1 MKLNHKISNEFLL
14 PCMCKKIPTLK
25 PQEKRDGRVYA
36 ALIRATKKGMFEFVS
51 MMLRED
57 QTLVWI
63 SDRKSRNLILLA
75 ILHRQAEIVSL
86 IFELDQKRSLSCKR
100 DDDNNSMLHM
110 VGMSA
115 ESTMLNRIAGAA
127 LQMQKELQWFKVI
140 ISMLYVSLLYFH
152 YYKLAIR

>member
-1 MKLNHKISNEFLL
+1 MKLNHKISNKLL
-14 PCMCKKIPTLK
+14 SCMCEQITTLNT
-25 PQEKRDGRVYA
+25 QQKRKGRVYT

-51 MMLRED
+51 MMLKED
-57 QTLVWI
+57 QTLVWT
-63 SDRKSRNLILLA
+63 SDAKFRNLILLA

-86 IFELDQKRSLSCKR
+86 IFELDQKGSLSCKL

-115 ESTMLNRIAGAA
+115 DSTMLNRIAGAA

-140 ISMLYVSLLYFH
+140 SVLYVSLLYFH
-152 YYKLAIR
+152 YF